1 MALEVSI
8 CSLEAAFRKHW
19 SNLGAT
25 ETSRSGIESF
35 LKGWIQK
42 SREMTFP
49 LYRSPLF
56 KVLRSTP
63 RGEPVRYTY
72 ERTLNLKF
80 LEKAWNPEPPSGWV
94 CETVLFKSEKALYW
108 CLLQALEN
116 LWLPTA
122 HKRLRVNLLDPSQAL
137 LYHIAKRSYSG
148 VQHRV
153 LKNQK
158 RFERA
163 LKLADVD
170 VAVFSLDGLNCLRL
184 AEGLVEAPRQPH
196 FLVLDLCQGGEEKV
210 SEALLTLLPQATNFV
225 LTLRRGYFDEQLGF
239 PIMQPSGVTIYAP
252 TEHRQ
257 TLKAVDSLLCKLRRV
272 SGVGLSFQQ
281 AWSLL
286 LFEDGRSYRS
296 ITLGQRVSRA
306 GALYRTLQDRF
317 PVTWED
323 GSGCLYFDHLEE
335 AVVRR
340 LRSLNEKFHYSSLK
354 LLEDGRYCFRP
365 GVLSEAEELW
375 P

>member
-1 MALEVSI
+1 MST
-8 CSLEAAFRKHW
+8 AFRTHW

-80 LEKAWNPEPPSGWV
+80 LERAWNPEPPSGWV

-116 LWLPTA
+116 LWLPTTE
-122 HKRLRVNLLDPSQAL
+122 KRLRMNFLEPSPSLLHHAG
-137 LYHIAKRSYSG
+137 KRSYSC

-153 LKNQK
+153 SKNQT
-158 RFERA
+158 RLQRA

-170 VAVFSLDGLNCLRL
+170 VAIVSLDQLDCLQL
-184 AEGLVEAPRQPH
+184 AESLMEAPRQPH
-196 FLVLDLCQGGEEKV
+196 FLVLDLCQGGEERV
-210 SEALLTLLPQATNFV
+210 SEALVAILSQATNFV
-225 LTLRRGYFDEQLGF
+225 LTLRSGYVDEQLGF
-239 PIMQPSGVTIYAP
+239 PILQPAGITIYAP

-257 TLKAVDSLLCKLRRV
+257 TVKAIDSLLCKLRRV

-286 LFEDGRSYRS
+286 LFEEGLSFRS
-296 ITLGQRVSRA
+296 ISLGQRASCA
-306 GALYRTLQDRF
+306 GALYQKLRDRF
-317 PVTWED
+317 PVSWEE
-323 GSGCLYFDHLEE
+323 GSGCLHFEHLKESD
-335 AVVRR
+335 VRR
-340 LRSLNEKFHYSSLK
+340 FRSRKEQFHYSELRLLK
-354 LLEDGRYCFRP
+354 DGRYCFRP
-365 GVLSEAEELW
+365 GVLSKAEELW